1 MSESIDLSKFE
12 PSIHAEST
20 VQTPWWKSGIATADR
35 LAQAGFQLPCE
46 CHHRRISFQEEDAW
60 YFAVEDI
67 QKGLKIAV
75 KSDTPAPQLLKIFLL
90 GKDIIEHT
98 KQCGLYWSTKGHLD
112 HPPRKEA
119 RIAGDLF
126 EEVVHM
132 SAYWINNPPIDLYV
146 GVVKTLYY
154 TTETTEQAKQL
165 LASHPLEE
173 LAARSVDL
181 EADARKAAEAVE
193 CGRSTIGSGAGISH
207 STPLPTGAP
216 SVGAI
221 LPALEPA
228 SMPGAVE
235 ETGKERN
242 QPGSAPTQ
250 TSGGAEPDCPDRSS
264 YEDML
269 TSDMHLTEAEAA
281 PGSLEGSTPVGPED
295 RNECVACG
303 GDGIASRIPVPPL
316 NTGNSSFPGIGDTVD
331 EEGRGQNPEDKSP
344 SAHPTGPSLDAN
356 VNDAVY
362 QSNLERCCFDLA
374 SLKAD
379 RKKRRDRSHADNRQF
394 YVEVTQVRL
403 RLGMN
408 PADQQGIMDWI
419 KRTDPDVKP
428 RKGKL
433 VLAIA
438 KCANG
443 RDEDGS
449 WTSSTPLAQVVQIL
463 IGLGKTTTDE
473 LNEYLKER
481 PPSTL
486 VKQTREKN
494 KAKSELTSAPRAPTS
509 EAPGVPGR
517 ALAADSGADVIYA
530 DADPDGG
537 EPAFNLHPVE
547 EVLPTKVLPDVRLAA
562 ETKRHLRNHSEI
574 DVTSLLP
581 LPRKGSTKHGTPVIE
596 ITLED
601 PATASCDQL
610 AGSLKARLSAWIAR
624 RDSSPDVQS
633 ELRCQVFQVLGLT
646 D

>member
-98 KQCGLYWSTKGHLD
+98 KQFGLDWSTKGHLD
-112 HPPRKEA
+112 HPPRTEA

-132 SAYWINNPPIDLYV
+132 TVHWIKNLPIDLYV

-207 STPLPTGAP
+207 STPLPTGLP
-216 SVGAI
+216 SAGSI
-221 LPALEPA
+221 LPAPEPT
-228 SMPGAVE
+228 SMLGAAE
-235 ETGKERN
+235 ETGKEHN
-242 QPGSAPTQ
+242 QPSSASTQ
-250 TSGGAEPDCPDRSS
+250 ESAGAEPGRPDRSS
-264 YEDML
+264 DEDML
-269 TSDMHLTEAEAA
+269 TSDLHLTEVEAA
-281 PGSLEGSTPVGPED
+281 PGSLEGSTPVGPDD
-295 RNECVACG
+295 RDECVACG
-303 GDGIASRIPVPPL
+303 GDGIATPIPVPR
-316 NTGNSSFPGIGDTVD
+316 NIGYSNFPRIGV
-331 EEGRGQNPEDKSP
+331 GVGHGQNPEDKIP
-344 SAHPTGPSLDAN
+344 SAHPTGPSSDAN
-356 VNDAVY
+356 AIDPVD
-362 QSNLERCCFDLA
+362 QSNLERCCSDLE
-374 SLKAD
+374 SMKAN
-379 RKKRRDRSHADNRQF
+379 RKKHRTRSHAYNIQF
-394 YVEVTQVRL
+394 HVELTLLVL
-403 RLGMN
+403 RLWAN
-408 PADQQGIMDWI
+408 PADQQGIVDWI
-419 KRTDPDVKP
+419 KLTDPDVKP

-433 VLAIA
+433 MLAIA

-443 RDEDGS
+443 RDEDGK
-449 WTSSTPLAQVVQIL
+449 WTSSTAIAQVVQIL

-481 PPSTL
+481 PPSTI
-486 VKQTREKN
+486 VMRRQAEN
-494 KAKSELTSAPRAPTS
+494 KAMRELASAPPAPTS
-509 EAPGVPGR
+509 EAPGAPSR
-517 ALAADSGADVIYA
+517 ALAANSGADVIYA